1 MILVLGKVRSHRA
14 PNLAFGKVG
23 GWVARVTWVIW
34 RFAKNL
40 CRRCDVWVGA
50 LVEMKLPV
58 ASCLQ
63 LRPSESSEESSQR
76 NVQAQ
81 CKMWCRFMALL
92 AQSFWMRWSHST
104 QAHSKAIPPP
114 LTSTVKSSLFTHVHS
129 SPLSL
134 AARLH
139 WCHANH
145 SHILMLDRLF
155 LDRPLYV
162 IVIFLEA
169 RTLGKFLWKKEET
182 LKKKETN

>member
-1 MILVLGKVRSHRA
+1 MFYQNTLHK
-14 PNLAFGKVG
+14 
-23 GWVARVTWVIW
+23 TW
-34 RFAKNL
+34 
-40 CRRCDVWVGA
+40 CMSDVWAGM
-50 LVEMKLPV
+50 LLWW
-58 ASCLQ
+58 SCQ
-63 LRPSESSEESSQR
+63 SS
-76 NVQAQ
+76 V
-81 CKMWCRFMALL
+81 
-92 AQSFWMRWSHST
+92 
-104 QAHSKAIPPP
+104 AHSWGLLNHPSSFCGGIFKLNAKFDADSLLYSLSHFERDSHTVHMLTEWCLPPP